1 MRRDDVS
8 KLLLINKPKSWTS
21 FDVVKKTRGLL
32 KQKYK
37 LKKLKVGHAGTLDP
51 LASGLLIICSGVKTK
66 EIQMFE
72 RLDKVYIATI
82 QLGCVTDSFDA
93 ETPEKN
99 HKSYIDIS
107 IEDVKKNL
115 LKFMGEQ
122 EQIPPIYSAIK
133 MDGERLYKKARR
145 GDKNIKLKSRTI
157 QIKNLQL
164 LDFQL
169 PFIKI
174 SIQCS
179 KGTYI
184 RSLAHDIGRVLGCGA
199 YLKEL
204 IRTQIGDYKLQDA
217 IDISELT
224 KFLYEDYL

>member
-1 MRRDDVS
+1 MRGDDVS
-8 KLLLINKPKSWTS
+8 KLLLVNKPKNWTS
-21 FDVVKKTRGLL
+21 FDVVKKTRSLL

-51 LASGLLIICSGVKTK
+51 LASGLLIICSGTKTK

-72 RLDKVYIATI
+72 RLDKIYVATI

-99 HKSYIDIS
+99 HKAYMHIS
-107 IEDVKKNL
+107 IEYVKKNL
-115 LKFMGEQ
+115 LKFIGQ
-122 EQIPPIYSAIK
+122 QQQLPPIYSAIK

-145 GDKNIKLKSRTI
+145 GDKNIKLKSRLV
-157 QIKNLQL
+157 QIENLQL

-174 SIQCS
+174 RIKCS

-184 RSLAHDIGRVLGCGA
+184 RSLAHDIGAVLGCGA